1 MSTTKARGRVS
12 ATQIIEATS
21 TSPLIS
27 NIATAINPTNALQQ
41 QYVPSLL
48 KIESVVPTRLNA
60 TSRNLQQRANRLMT
74 RSYSTLCGPASITNG
89 TATTVQASSVVTAVN
104 YKAVTKRIQAPLPP
118 QQNHRPHHRHKNH
131 HYRDASNSPTGKIN
145 NQQANESTYIAIENG
160 VHKVRRTQKEKE
172 KQPDRINLGKE
183 SFFSC
188 YMPHIERPYRLEYF
202 FFSDL

>member
-1 MSTTKARGRVS
+1 MSSTKARGRVS

-48 KIESVVPTRLNA
+48 KIESVVPSRLNA
-60 TSRNLQQRANRLMT
+60 STRNLQQRAARLMT

-89 TATTVQASSVVTAVN
+89 ATSIANAAAAVVN
-104 YKAVTKRIQAPLPP
+104 YKNVSKRIINSNFPQA
-118 QQNHRPHHRHKNH
+118 QQQQLIRHHHRHKNH
-131 HYRDASNSPTGKIN
+131 HHHETGESPTGKAASSQ
-145 NQQANESTYIAIENG
+145 QQANESTFVAIENG

-172 KQPDRINLGKE
+172 KQPDRINLGK
-183 SFFSC
+183 
-188 YMPHIERPYRLEYF
+188 
-202 FFSDL
+202 

>member
-27 NIATAINPTNALQQ
+27 NIATSINPSNVLQQ

-60 TSRNLQQRANRLMT
+60 TSRNFQHRASRLMT

-89 TATTVQASSVVTAVN
+89 STTVTTTSVVTAVN
-104 YKAVTKRIQAPLPP
+104 YKAVTKRIQAPLPH
-118 QQNHRPHHRHKNH
+118 QNHRPHNRHKSH
-131 HYRDASNSPTGKIN
+131 HYRDASDSPTGKIN

-172 KQPDRINLGKE
+172 KQPDRINLGKITF
-183 SFFSC
+183 SLALCRKNLIDLIFF
-188 YMPHIERPYRLEYF
+188 YF
-202 FFSDL
+202 DL